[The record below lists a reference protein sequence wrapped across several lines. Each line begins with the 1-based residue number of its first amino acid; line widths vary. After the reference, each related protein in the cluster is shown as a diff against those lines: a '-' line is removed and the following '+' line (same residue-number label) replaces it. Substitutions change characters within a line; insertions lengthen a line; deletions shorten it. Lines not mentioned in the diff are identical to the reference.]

1 MNNQQNQPENKRVSR
16 KQLIEVD
23 QQLTDKDKELLLL
36 LRKCRFLSTEQ
47 IRQIFFHDSPNQ
59 TAGKKRT
66 NRFINRLDTA
76 GVIFFLERR
85 IGGIQKGSSSRVI
98 SLTPAGYK
106 LVYKW
111 LEIDKPYPKKRIT
124 ELSYFNITHHLAI
137 SEIYTQLMELQLQD
151 KLEVHLS
158 QFEPAAWRTFNQR
171 GILKFLKPDLYVEL
185 LVDDYIDSYFLEID
199 LDSEPPHR
207 IVKKCQEAYLTYF
220 QSGVEQRQHDGV
232 FPFIVW
238 IVPSTKRRDTLLK
251 HLTQKLGE
259 SILLFRVITFEEFS
273 LLIIGGGELPEK
285 EGDEHDKEK

>member
-1 MNNQQNQPENKRVSR
+1 MNSQQNQPENKRVSR
-16 KQLIEVD
+16 KQLIEVE
-23 QQLTDKDKELLLL
+23 QQLTDIDKELLLL
-36 LRKCRFLSTEQ
+36 LRKCRFLTSEQ
-47 IRQIFFHDSPNQ
+47 TRRIFFFDSPNE

-66 NRFINRLDTA
+66 NRLINRLESA

-106 LVYKW
+106 LVYQW
-111 LEIDKPYPKKRIT
+111 LEINKPYPKKRIT
-124 ELSYFNITHHLAI
+124 DLSYFNITHHLAI

-151 KLEVHLS
+151 KLEIHLS

-207 IVKKCQEAYLTYF
+207 IIKKCQEAYLTYY
-220 QSGVEQRQHDGV
+220 QSGVEQRQHNGV

-238 IVPSTKRRDTLLK
+238 LVPSIKRRDTLLK
-251 HLTQKLGE
+251 HLTLKLGE
-259 SILLFRVITFEEFS
+259 STMLFRVITFEEFS
-273 LLIIGGGELPEK
+273 LLICGGGELPKKEGNKNEK
-285 EGDEHDKEK
+285 E